1 MADDTVT
8 AKVTTGDRAGEDFTV
23 KFDVPATTTEALE
36 KYGEKVVHS
45 RFKQSL
51 VIDLQ
56 SFMRSHI
63 KKDGA
68 TAEKVQEAVDG
79 WTPGVR
85 EAAKPLSERLADLMK
100 KMTPEERAEFLA
112 EYL

>member
-23 KFDVPATTTEALE
+23 KFDIPTTVAEALE
-36 KYGEKVVHS
+36 KFGEEVVQS

-56 SFMRSHI
+56 SFMRTHI

-68 TAEKVQEAVDG
+68 TADTVQEAVSG
-79 WTPGVR
+79 WAPGVR
-85 EAAKPLSERLADLMK
+85 QAAKPLSERLADLMK